1 MTSEFMKHKPRT
13 NSIPTYSLYDFE
25 ASLNYK
31 PLEYYT
37 SLSTDEYNKLGTELK
52 ANIEFTKWAYKIGVI
67 GTYRC
72 RYMVDTF
79 TLKHKIYNF
88 FHGQVFWWIIV
99 PVIGWLGLGI
109 PFALFLEWFFDLF

>member
-1 MTSEFMKHKPRT
+1 MRTHKYMKYKPRW
-13 NSIPTYSLYDFE
+13 NSIPTYEEFDFD

-52 ANIEFTKWAYKIGVI
+52 ANIEFTKWAY
-67 GTYRC
+67 RC
-72 RYMVDTF
+72 EVFGLYEWGYM
-79 TLKHKIYNF
+79 KHKLTISDKIYNF

-99 PVIGWLGLGI
+99 PVIGWIVLGGLFCWILELLG
-109 PFALFLEWFFDLF
+109 F

>member
-1 MTSEFMKHKPRT
+1 M
-13 NSIPTYSLYDFE
+13 
-25 ASLNYK
+25 NYK

-88 FHGQVFWWIIV
+88 FHGQVFNWIIV
-99 PVIGWLGLGI
+99 PVIGWIVLGGLFCWILELLG
-109 PFALFLEWFFDLF
+109 F